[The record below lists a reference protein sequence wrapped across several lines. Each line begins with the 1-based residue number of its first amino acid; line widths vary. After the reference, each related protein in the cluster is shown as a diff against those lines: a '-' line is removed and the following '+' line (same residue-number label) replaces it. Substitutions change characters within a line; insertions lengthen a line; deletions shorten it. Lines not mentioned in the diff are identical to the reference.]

1 MADEVEQRA
10 KRRLNWIGLALS
22 LPALGLWVWVTVEL
36 AKEETFLLLWVPV
49 TLLLGGAAYAIH
61 RFLWRWRGA
70 VVVSALVLH
79 LLLMIICI
87 AIGSGS
93 LDMAVFG
100 SIADFIGF
108 AVDVVRWDIGNFELS
123 KPSTAFGS
131 LLLISSLVF
140 TLLHPVYPTLPSAL
154 ASSIGFSLFLA
165 ITALMMSHAA

>member
-1 MADEVEQRA
+1 M
-10 KRRLNWIGLALS
+10 
-22 LPALGLWVWVTVEL
+22 
-36 AKEETFLLLWVPV
+36 
-49 TLLLGGAAYAIH
+49 
-61 RFLWRWRGA
+61 
-70 VVVSALVLH
+70 VVSALVLH